1 MATPPPRIFHFLG
14 TSCTHLNCS
23 HKAECRGEEVKVE
36 NAEEQGRGGG
46 YPGPGQQAVQ
56 AGEQQEGGEG
66 RTPTV
71 HVKRK

>member
-1 MATPPPRIFHFLG
+1 MIHDFVMQVVLAPFGMAATLTG
-14 TSCTHLNCS
+14 VT
-23 HKAECRGEEVKVE
+23 CRGEEVKVE